1 MEIILNGE
9 KTTISSQENL
19 MSYIKGLGVQWKI
32 ELEGAVV
39 LLNNDIVKKD
49 VWNETLIKEGDSLEV
64 LSFVSGG

>member
-19 MSYIKGLGVQWKI
+19 MTYIKGLGAQWEI

-39 LLNNDIVKKD
+39 LLNNDIVKRD
-49 VWNETLIKEGDSLEV
+49 IWNETSLKEGDSLEV